1 MQSWTI
7 RRKLFA
13 GLATIV
19 VVYGV
24 SIWLV
29 LLGASSIEERLR
41 DSREVG
47 ARRLAAV
54 VDLGR
59 SFEVMFSGEKSQIL
73 AAWSGNQPNYD
84 RWVGKVADA
93 ATETGATIDTLVRL
107 SRSASERQAA
117 NRLATLLNDW
127 LRLHADVIQSIG
139 SQDYLGAQ
147 TLSTQKGIPIK
158 EGTRKELAAL
168 VAAEE
173 TALDAHVSGAR
184 AEYARSSRIAMIT
197 VLVGLLMAGAWAAAI
212 GRMCRTLGT
221 VTSEMQERARLVLVA
236 ASEVAGSAQ
245 SLSNG
250 AVRQASAVEETSSA
264 MRDMATMTRRNAE
277 HSDLAAGL
285 MTEVQ
290 QRVNDSNQALETML
304 ASMNAIRESSGRVS
318 RIIKTI
324 DEVAFQTGILALNA
338 SVEAA
343 RAGEAGMGFAVV
355 AEEVRNLAQR
365 SAEAARDTGT
375 LIEESIATT
384 QAGTRNVV
392 LVADSVASITDS
404 VDRTK
409 KLIDDVSSA
418 TGQQS
423 DGIDH
428 VMRAIADMEKIAQ
441 NTAAT
446 AQQNAAAGEELTR
459 HTEQSLESVAQIET
473 MIGGIA
479 DRRAAPAAPP
489 RSALPRTPVLTG
501 IPR

>member
-13 GLATIV
+13 GLASMAA
-19 VVYGV
+19 VYGI
-24 SIWLV
+24 SLWLV

-73 AAWSGNQPNYD
+73 AAWSNNRQNYE
-84 RWVGKVADA
+84 RWVGKVGDA
-93 ATETGATIDTLVRL
+93 ATETAATIGTLDRL

-117 NRLATLLNDW
+117 DRLGSLLKDW
-127 LRLHADVIQSIG
+127 LRLHEAVILSITNE
-139 SQDYLGAQ
+139 DFLGAQ

-173 TALDAHVSGAR
+173 AALDAHVNGAR
-184 AEYARSSRIAMIT
+184 AEYAKSWRIAMFT
-197 VLVGLLMAGAWAAAI
+197 VLLAIVLTVGWGVAI
-212 GRMCRTLGT
+212 RRMCQSLGT
-221 VTSEMQERARLVLVA
+221 LTSNMQERARHVLEA

-250 AVRQASAVEETSSA
+250 ALRQASAVEETSAA
-264 MRDMATMTRRNAE
+264 MAQMAAMTRRNAE
-277 HSDLAAGL
+277 SSEMAAEL
-285 MTEVQ
+285 MSEVQ
-290 QRVNDSNQALETML
+290 RRVADSNQAFETMM
-304 ASMNAIRESSGRVS
+304 ASMSAIRESSARVS

-324 DEVAFQTGILALNA
+324 DEVAFQTNILALNA

-355 AEEVRNLAQR
+355 ADEVRSLAQR
-365 SAEAARDTGT
+365 SAEAARSTGA

-384 QAGTRNVV
+384 QTGTRHVEVV
-392 LVADSVASITDS
+392 ATSVASITDS
-404 VDRTK
+404 VERTK
-409 KLIDDVSSA
+409 KIIDDVSNA

-423 DGIDH
+423 HGIDH
-428 VMRAIADMEKIAQ
+428 VMRAIAEMEKIAQ

-446 AQQNAAAGEELTR
+446 AQQNAAAGDELTR
-459 HTEQSLESVAQIET
+459 HTEQSLETVAQIET
-473 MIGGIA
+473 TIGGMS
-479 DRRAAPAAPP
+479 DPRSRPAAQAA
-489 RSALPRTPVLTG
+489 RSVYRTQPLTD

>member
-73 AAWSGNQPNYD
+73 AAWSGNQKNYE

-93 ATETGATIDTLVRL
+93 AAETGATIDTLVRL

-127 LRLHADVIQSIG
+127 LRLHDDVIRSIG

-147 TLSTQKGIPIK
+147 TISTQKGIPIK

-168 VAAEE
+168 VAVEE
-173 TALDAHVSGAR
+173 AALDAHVNGAR
-184 AEYARSSRIAMIT
+184 AEYARSWRIAMIT
-197 VLVGLLMAGAWAAAI
+197 VLVGLLVTGAWAAAI
-212 GRMCRTLGT
+212 RRMCRTLGT
-221 VTSEMQERARLVLVA
+221 VTSEMQERARHVLVA

-277 HSDLAAGL
+277 HSELAAGL

-290 QRVNDSNQALETML
+290 QRVIDSNQALETML
-304 ASMNAIRESSGRVS
+304 ASMNAIRETSARVS

-428 VMRAIADMEKIAQ
+428 VMRAIGDMEKIAQ

-479 DRRAAPAAPP
+479 DRRAAPAAQP
-489 RSALPRTPVLTG
+489 RPAISRTPVLTG

>member
-13 GLATIV
+13 GLVSIIV
-19 VVYGV
+19 VSGV

-29 LLGASSIEERLR
+29 LLGASSIEQRLR
-41 DSREVG
+41 DSRDVG
-47 ARRLAAV
+47 ARRLTAV

-59 SFEVMFSGEKSQIL
+59 SYEVMYSGEKSQIL
-73 AAWSGNQPNYD
+73 AAWSNNQQNYE
-84 RWVGKVADA
+84 RWVGKVGEA
-93 ATETGATIDTLVRL
+93 ASETGKNIDTLARL
-107 SRSASERQAA
+107 SRSTAERQAA
-117 NRLATLLNDW
+117 ARLQTLLNDW
-127 LRLHADVIQSIG
+127 LRLHQEVIEAIG
-139 SQDYLGAQ
+139 RQDFLGAQ

-158 EGTRKELAAL
+158 EGTRRELAAL
-168 VAAEE
+168 VATEE
-173 TALDAHVSGAR
+173 KALDAHVDGAR
-184 AEYARSSRIAMIT
+184 AEYGRSSRIAMFT
-197 VLVGLLMAGAWAAAI
+197 VVLGVVLAVAWGIAI
-212 GRMCRTLGT
+212 RRMCGTLGEM
-221 VTSEMQERARLVLVA
+221 TSDVQERARHVLVA

-250 AVRQASAVEETSSA
+250 AVRQASAVEETSTA
-264 MRDMATMTRRNAE
+264 MREMASVTKRNAE
-277 HSDLAAGL
+277 HFEMASGL
-285 MTEVQ
+285 MTEVE
-290 QRVNDSNQALETML
+290 QRVTDSNTALKTMMG
-304 ASMNAIRESSGRVS
+304 SMHAIHESSARVS

-365 SAEAARDTGT
+365 SAEAARDTGA

-384 QAGTRNVV
+384 QAGTRHVV

-409 KLIDDVSSA
+409 RLIDELSSA
-418 TGQQS
+418 TGQQA
-423 DGIDH
+423 DGIEH
-428 VMRAIADMEKIAQ
+428 VMRAIAEMEKIAQ

-459 HTEQSLESVAQIET
+459 HTEQSLESVARIEA
-473 MIGGIA
+473 MVGGIA
-479 DRRAAPAAPP
+479 ASGPVEPPPAPLYRPQSVAGSS
-489 RSALPRTPVLTG
+489 R
-501 IPR
+501 

>member
-13 GLATIV
+13 GLASIV
-19 VVYGV
+19 VVSGAA
-24 SIWLV
+24 IWLV

-54 VDLGR
+54 IDLGR

-73 AAWSGNQPNYD
+73 AAWSNNQQNYQ

-93 ATETGATIDTLVRL
+93 ASETSATIQTLARL
-107 SRSASERQAA
+107 SRTASERQAA
-117 NRLATLLNDW
+117 DRLAALLKDW
-127 LRLHADVIQSIG
+127 LRLHDDVIQALAG
-139 SQDYLGAQ
+139 QDYLGAQ

-168 VAAEE
+168 VAIEE
-173 TALDAHVSGAR
+173 AALDAHVNGAR
-184 AEYARSSRIAMIT
+184 AEYARSRRIAMFT
-197 VLVGLLMAGAWAAAI
+197 VLLGAIVTAAWAIAI
-212 GRMCRTLGT
+212 RKMCRTLGT
-221 VTSEMQERARLVLVA
+221 VTLEMQERARHVLVA

-250 AVRQASAVEETSSA
+250 AVRQASAVEETSTA
-264 MRDMATMTRRNAE
+264 MREMALTTKRNADHFDMASR
-277 HSDLAAGL
+277 L
-285 MTEVQ
+285 MTEVE
-290 QRVNDSNQALETML
+290 QRVNGSNHALETMM
-304 ASMNAIRESSGRVS
+304 ASMTEIRDSSARVS

-365 SAEAARDTGT
+365 SAQAARDTGT

-384 QAGTRNVV
+384 QAGTRHVV

-409 KLIDDVSSA
+409 KLIDEVSSV
-418 TGQQS
+418 TSQQS

-446 AQQNAAAGEELTR
+446 AQQNASAGEELTR
-459 HTEQSLESVAQIET
+459 HTEQSLDSVARIET

-479 DRRAAPAAPP
+479 NSPGASPE
-489 RSALPRTPVLTG
+489 PRTPIYRAQPFSAT
-501 IPR
+501 PR

>member
-1 MQSWTI
+1 MQPWTV

-13 GLATIV
+13 GLASIV
-19 VVYGV
+19 FVYGV

-29 LLGASSIEERLR
+29 LLGASSIEQRLR

-73 AAWSGNQPNYD
+73 AAWSNNQQNYD

-93 ATETGATIDTLVRL
+93 AAETAATIDTLAAL
-107 SRSASERQAA
+107 SRSTSERQAA
-117 NRLATLLNDW
+117 ERLGTLLKDW
-127 LRLHADVIQSIG
+127 LRLHEDVIRTIA
-139 SQDYLGAQ
+139 SQDYLAAQ
-147 TLSTQKGIPIK
+147 TLSTKQGIPIK

-168 VAAEE
+168 VAQEDA
-173 TALDAHVSGAR
+173 ALDAHVNGAR
-184 AEYARSSRIAMIT
+184 AEYARSWRIAMVA
-197 VLVGLLMAGAWAAAI
+197 VLIGVVLAGGWGLAI
-212 GRMCRTLGT
+212 RRICRTLGT
-221 VTSEMQERARLVLVA
+221 LTSEMQDRARHVLVA

-250 AVRQASAVEETSSA
+250 AVRQASAVEETSTA
-264 MRDMATMTRRNAE
+264 MRDMAVMTRRNAE
-277 HSDLAAGL
+277 HSEMAAGL

-290 QRVNDSNQALETML
+290 QRVGDSNQALETMM
-304 ASMNAIRESSGRVS
+304 ASMNAIRESSARVS
-318 RIIKTI
+318 KIIKTI
-324 DEVAFQTGILALNA
+324 DEVAFQTNILALNA

-355 AEEVRNLAQR
+355 ADEVRSLAQR
-365 SAEAARDTGT
+365 SAEAARNTGV

-392 LVADSVASITDS
+392 LVADSVGSITES
-404 VDRTK
+404 VERTK

-423 DGIDH
+423 HGIDH
-428 VMRAIADMEKIAQ
+428 VMRAIAEMEKIAQ

-446 AQQNAAAGEELTR
+446 AQQNAAAGEELTT
-459 HTEQSLESVAQIET
+459 HTQQSLDTVARIET
-473 MIGGIA
+473 MIGGVSDA
-479 DRRAAPAAPP
+479 RGASAAQPTSSVFRPQP
-489 RSALPRTPVLTG
+489 LTG
-501 IPR
+501 STR

>member
-1 MQSWTI
+1 MQSWTV

-13 GLATIV
+13 GLASMV
-19 VVYGV
+19 CVYGV

-29 LLGASSIEERLR
+29 LLGASSIEVRLR

-73 AAWSGNQPNYD
+73 AAWSNNQQNYD

-93 ATETGATIDTLVRL
+93 ASETAATIDTLARL

-117 NRLATLLNDW
+117 DRLGALLKDW
-127 LRLHADVIQSIG
+127 LRLHEDVIRSIG
-139 SQDYLGAQ
+139 SQDYLAAQ
-147 TLSTQKGIPIK
+147 TLSTKQGIPIK

-168 VAAEE
+168 VAQEDA
-173 TALDAHVSGAR
+173 ALDAHVNGAR
-184 AEYARSSRIAMIT
+184 ADFARSWRIAMLGVVIGVFLT
-197 VLVGLLMAGAWAAAI
+197 GAWGIAI
-212 GRMCRTLGT
+212 RRMCRTLGT
-221 VTSEMQERARLVLVA
+221 LTSEMQDRAQHVLVA

-250 AVRQASAVEETSSA
+250 AVRQASAVEETSTA
-264 MRDMATMTRRNAE
+264 MRDMASMTRRNAE
-277 HSDLAAGL
+277 HSDMAAGL

-290 QRVNDSNQALETML
+290 QRVTDSNQALATMM
-304 ASMNAIRESSGRVS
+304 ASMNAIRESSARVS
-318 RIIKTI
+318 KIIKTI
-324 DEVAFQTGILALNA
+324 DEVAFQTNILALNA

-355 AEEVRNLAQR
+355 ADEVRSLAQR
-365 SAEAARDTGT
+365 SAEAARDTGA

-384 QAGTRNVV
+384 QAGTRHVV
-392 LVADSVASITDS
+392 LVADSVGSITES
-404 VDRTK
+404 VERTK
-409 KLIDDVSSA
+409 KLIDEVSTA

-423 DGIDH
+423 TGIDH
-428 VMRAIADMEKIAQ
+428 VMGAIAEMEKIAQ

-459 HTEQSLESVAQIET
+459 HTEQSLETVARIET
-473 MIGGIA
+473 MIGGMSDTRPGSA
-479 DRRAAPAAPP
+479 SPQAPP
-489 RSALPRTPVLTG
+489 MYRAQPLTG
-501 IPR
+501 SPR

>member
-1 MQSWTI
+1 VQSWTI
-7 RRKLFA
+7 RRKLLA
-13 GLATIV
+13 GLASV
-19 VVYGV
+19 VAV
-24 SIWLV
+24 SGAAIWLV

-54 VDLGR
+54 IDLGR

-73 AAWSGNQPNYD
+73 AAWSSNQQNYE

-93 ATETGATIDTLVRL
+93 ASETGTTIQTLGRL
-107 SRSASERQAA
+107 SRTVAERQAA
-117 NRLATLLNDW
+117 ERLSTLLKDW
-127 LRLHADVIQSIG
+127 LRLHDEVIQALAA
-139 SQDYLGAQ
+139 QDYLGAQ

-173 TALDAHVSGAR
+173 AALDAHVNGAR
-184 AEYARSSRIAMIT
+184 AEYARSSRIAMFMVFLAAVVT
-197 VLVGLLMAGAWAAAI
+197 AAWGVAI
-212 GRMCRTLGT
+212 RRMCLTLGE
-221 VTSEMQERARLVLVA
+221 VTSEMQERARYVLIA

-245 SLSNG
+245 SLSTG
-250 AVRQASAVEETSSA
+250 AVRQASAVEETSTA
-264 MRDMATMTRRNAE
+264 MREMASTTKRNAE
-277 HSDLAAGL
+277 HFDMASRL
-285 MTEVQ
+285 MTEVE
-290 QRVNDSNQALETML
+290 QRVSGSNHALETMMG
-304 ASMNAIRESSGRVS
+304 SMTAIRESSARVS

-365 SAEAARDTGT
+365 SAQAARDTGA

-384 QAGTRNVV
+384 QAGTRHVV
-392 LVADSVASITDS
+392 LVADSVDSITES
-404 VDRTK
+404 VGRTK
-409 KLIDDVSSA
+409 KLIDEVSSA
-418 TGQQS
+418 TGQQA

-428 VMRAIADMEKIAQ
+428 VMQAIAEMEKIAQ

-446 AQQNAAAGEELTR
+446 AQQNAAAGDELTR
-459 HTEQSLESVAQIET
+459 HTEQSLESVARIET
-473 MIGGIA
+473 MLGGTSSSGA
-479 DRRAAPAAPP
+479 DAGVAQEPLYRAQPFSAAP
-489 RSALPRTPVLTG
+489 R
-501 IPR
+501 